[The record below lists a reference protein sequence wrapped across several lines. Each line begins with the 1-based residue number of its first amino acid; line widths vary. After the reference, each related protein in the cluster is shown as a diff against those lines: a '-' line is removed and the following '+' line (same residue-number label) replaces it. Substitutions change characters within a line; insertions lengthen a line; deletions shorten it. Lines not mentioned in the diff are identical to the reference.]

1 MRGFCT
7 YKTEI
12 PIPTKGYKTM
22 EIHFELHTYCHNQSP
37 QSRLAQQFPTPAT
50 QAQDL
55 KEWSQKYNGVGSDQ
69 PSVEPDE

>member
-1 MRGFCT
+1 
-7 YKTEI
+7 
-12 PIPTKGYKTM
+12 M